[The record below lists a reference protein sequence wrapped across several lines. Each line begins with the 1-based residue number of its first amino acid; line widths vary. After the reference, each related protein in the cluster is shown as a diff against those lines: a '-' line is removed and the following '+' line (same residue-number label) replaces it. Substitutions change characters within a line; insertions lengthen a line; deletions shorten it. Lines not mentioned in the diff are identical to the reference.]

1 MATINKINV
10 NSIEYDLNADTVDGK
25 HASDF
30 ATSAQGTK
38 ADNALPKAGGTI
50 TGNLGVNGLITQ
62 GSPSADS
69 TVTSMNRFASDLF
82 V

>member
-10 NSIEYDLNADTVDGK
+10 NSIEYDLNADTVDNK

-38 ADNALPKAGGTI
+38 ADNALPKAGGNLSGHI
-50 TGNLGVNGLITQ
+50 YLTGAKPTSST
-62 GSPSADS
+62 GS
-69 TVTSMNRFASDLF
+69 TS
-82 V
+82 